1 VDRLGT
7 FALALSLAVSVY
19 GIAAS
24 VIGARRDRPLLVE
37 SARTSAY
44 SLFLLVLA
52 ANLVMEAAILANDF
66 SLRYVFENSS
76 RETPVFFKVLALW
89 SNDEGSLL
97 LWNLILSGYIA
108 AIAFRFRKRR
118 PETLPW
124 VLAVMYVVQVFY
136 LMLVLGPTRPFA
148 AFAVAPPDG
157 RGPLPLLQNHPLM
170 AVHPPFLYLGFIGFS
185 VPFAFA
191 MAALIT
197 GRLSDAWIRV
207 TRRWTLSAWIFL
219 TTGLLLG
226 ALWSYGV
233 LGWGGYWAWDPVENV
248 ALLPWL
254 LATAL
259 LHSVMLQ
266 ERRGMLKVWN
276 LALAVGGF
284 ALTTFGTFLTR
295 GSILSSVHT
304 FAQSAVG
311 PMYLAFLVL
320 VLLVGF
326 GLIALRAWRLR
337 TEGRFDSVLSREA
350 AFMGNNL
357 GLLVLTLVV
366 LLGTIFPL
374 FVEATTNKQVTVG
387 GPYFVE
393 TSTPVF
399 LLLLFLMG
407 VGPLLSWRRTSADR
421 LRTRLAV
428 PALAAGGLMVLLA
441 ALGMR
446 NVVVLLTLGLAVF
459 VLVANVQEVVRGIRA
474 HARATGRGAM
484 ASVLPAAGR
493 DRRRFGGYVAHVGF
507 AIAAMAIVVS
517 SSFAHRMDVTL
528 SQGQAVAFSGY
539 SLRYLGERVDRQPQR
554 VVLIADLSV
563 ARDGRSEGG
572 VHPSLN
578 LYPAASEPIGTPSI
592 KYGVL
597 KDLYTSVVSFEGDG
611 RTATFR
617 LFLNPGVMWLWVGGG
632 VMVLGGLLSVW
643 PARRER
649 TAPLPPL
656 PERELAG
663 VG

>member
-1 VDRLGT
+1 
-7 FALALSLAVSVY
+7 
-19 GIAAS
+19 
-24 VIGARRDRPLLVE
+24 
-37 SARTSAY
+37 
-44 SLFLLVLA
+44 
-52 ANLVMEAAILANDF
+52 MEAAILANDF

-108 AIAFRFRKRR
+108 AVAFRFRRRR
-118 PETLPW
+118 PETLLW

-136 LMLVLGPTRPFA
+136 LLLVLGPPRPFA

-170 AVHPPFLYLGFIGFS
+170 AVHPPFLYLGFIGFT

-191 MAALIT
+191 MAALASGT
-197 GRLSDAWIRV
+197 LSDRWIRI
-207 TRRWTLSAWIFL
+207 TRRWTLAAWIL
-219 TTGLLLG
+219 LSTGLVLG

-254 LATAL
+254 MATAF
-259 LHSVMLQ
+259 LHSVMIQ
-266 ERRGMLKVWN
+266 ERRGMLKIWN
-276 LALAVGGF
+276 LSMIVGAF

-326 GLIALRAWRLR
+326 GLIAMRAWRLR
-337 TEGRFDSVLSREA
+337 TEGRFDAVLSREA

-421 LRTRLAV
+421 LRSRLAV

-446 NVVVLLTLGLAVF
+446 NVVVLLALGLGAF
-459 VLVANVQEVVRGIRA
+459 VLVANVQEVVRSIRA
-474 HARATGRGAM
+474 HARATGRSPM

-507 AIAAMAIVVS
+507 AIVAIAVVVS

-528 SQGQAVAFSGY
+528 SRGQTVALSRY
-539 SLRYLGERVDRQPQR
+539 SLRSLAERVDRQPQR
-554 VVLIADLSV
+554 VVLIANLAV
-563 ARDGRSEGG
+563 TRDGQSDGRMT
-572 VHPSLN
+572 PSLN
-578 LYPAASEPIGTPSI
+578 LYPSASEPIGTPSI
-592 KYGVL
+592 KYGVF
-597 KDLYTSVVSFEGDG
+597 KDLYSSVVSFEGDG
-611 RTATFR
+611 QTATFR
-617 LFLNPGVMWLWVGGG
+617 LFLNPGVMWLWIGGG
-632 VMVLGGLLSVW
+632 IMILGGLLSIW
-643 PARRER
+643 PSRRSR

-656 PERELAG
+656 AERELAE